1 MIFVVGFEPNKRD
14 PEISSLLK
22 RCSTVFASK
31 RFQKSL
37 HGYRHKLHSMVPVRK
52 MVEEI
57 HELKKQGDIL
67 VLASGDPLF
76 FGIGRRFLEHFEKRE
91 LTFLPTLSSVQR
103 ACARFGLPWDDMKF
117 VSLHGRNKRDLR
129 ELLKKI
135 LKNNRF
141 KVAVFTDNKNSPDQ
155 IARRLLEKGLEDA
168 RFLVAQDMG
177 GKNEA
182 FWDLSI
188 KEALSKS
195 FHPLNLLII
204 MGQHQRQNMAFGID
218 EDSFVHEKGLI
229 TKAEVRSVILSKLRL
244 SKAHVL
250 WDIGAGSGS
259 VSVEASLLAPHLAI
273 FSVEAKPERCLH
285 LYENKKRFMALN
297 MEIVEGTAPGCLKGL
312 PRPDRIFIGGGV
324 GTGSLLETC
333 WDSLEPGG
341 ILVGS
346 TILIESL
353 DKALT
358 FSRKRNLEPEM
369 VRIET
374 SHARRLGTGTF
385 FSPSPAITLF
395 RLCK

>member
-1 MIFVVGFEPNKRD
+1 MIFVAGFEPNHCN

-22 RCSTVFASK
+22 RCSAVFASK
-31 RFQKSL
+31 RFQESL
-37 HGYRHKLHSMVPVRK
+37 HKYSHRLRPIVPVKK
-52 MVEEI
+52 MVKKI
-57 HELKKQGDIL
+57 HELKKHGDVL

-76 FGIGRRFLEHFEKRE
+76 FGIGRRFLEHFERRE
-91 LTFLPTLSSVQR
+91 LTFLPSLTSVQR
-103 ACARFGLPWDDMKF
+103 ACARFGLPWDDMEF
-117 VSLHGRNKRDLR
+117 VSMHGRNGRDLR

-135 LKNNRF
+135 LKNNKF
-141 KVAVFTDNKNSPDQ
+141 KIAVFTDNKNSPDQ
-155 IARRLLEKGLEDA
+155 IARRLMEKGLEDA
-168 RFLVAQDMG
+168 RFLVAEDMG
-177 GKNEA
+177 GKDEA

-188 KEALSKS
+188 KEASSKR

-204 MGQHQRQNMAFGID
+204 MGHHQRQNIVFGLD

-229 TKAEVRSVILSKLRL
+229 TKAEVRSIILSRL
-244 SKAHVL
+244 GLSNAHVL

-285 LYENKKRFMALN
+285 LCENKKRFLALN

-312 PRPDRIFIGGGV
+312 PMPDRIFIGGGL
-324 GTGSLLETC
+324 GTGGLLETC
-333 WDSLEPGG
+333 WDLLEPGG
-341 ILVGS
+341 ILIGS

-353 DKALT
+353 DKAMT
-358 FSRKRNLEPEM
+358 FSRTKSLEPEI